1 MRLPEF
7 LLPSLQIL
15 WAEKGGDVYH
25 AGNHKR
31 RPQSYIERGYDRWD
45 TNGHLLSI
53 TPNVIMNAMMM
64 YDLTG
69 MMSHTLR
76 FSMSIPR
83 MRRTFLNSILTNIL
97 ENNSRV
103 AMQPTAIASE
113 TVPTFVHVTTPIL
126 HTLKPAVS
134 QMTPAMKAS
143 DFVFILLLFSFT
155 PNRSLDFLSVSSRF
169 PSACNVRVEGI
180 GLWRNTDAAR
190 WRSQGGKG

>member
-1 MRLPEF
+1 MTD
-7 LLPSLQIL
+7 
-15 WAEKGGDVYH
+15 G
-25 AGNHKR
+25 
-31 RPQSYIERGYDRWD
+31 D

-53 TPNVIMNAMMM
+53 TPNVIMKAMMM

-76 FSMSIPR
+76 FSMSILR

-113 TVPTFVHVTTPIL
+113 TVPTLVHATTPIL

-134 QMTPAMKAS
+134 QMTPATKAS

-155 PNRSLDFLSVSSRF
+155 PNRSLDFHSALSRF
-169 PSACNVRVEGI
+169 LSACNVCVEGI
-180 GLWRNTDAAR
+180 GLWRNADAAR
-190 WRSQGGKG
+190 